1 MDVLGESCGDMTS
14 IPLLASAQPAG
25 SHQQVMSPP
34 LGQGNSTTGVT
45 SSVSAGGAET
55 DGPQTT
61 FGIGAPSG
69 LEAGSFGSVLDGGDA
84 IRHSLATG
92 RARGDAEH
100 NAQAPNKQGGEQDP
114 PVAEQKTPGGSL
126 GPRGQG
132 TPDAK
137 SFFPEFGSGWPRLS
151 ETWRSCARVL
161 TARHDDE
168 APSVSTNL
176 LSPRFGMEANHT
188 CSDQGFSRGVW
199 PLVGTGVSPSEG
211 CPLQD
216 SLGGVQAEVPIAS
229 LPGRDGLPEHATVVA
244 SSRAE
249 THQPCVQMCAGRKAW
264 CHGSR
269 MHF

>member
-1 MDVLGESCGDMTS
+1 MLGESCGDLTS

-25 SHQQVMSPP
+25 SHQQVMSPT

-61 FGIGAPSG
+61 FGIGSPS
-69 LEAGSFGSVLDGGDA
+69 EAGSFGSVLDGGDA
-84 IRHSLATG
+84 IRHSLAAG

-100 NAQAPNKQGGEQDP
+100 NAHSPNKQGGEQDP

-126 GPRGQG
+126 GPRGLG

-151 ETWRSCARVL
+151 ETWRSFARVL

-168 APSVSTNL
+168 TPSVSTNL
-176 LSPRFGMEANHT
+176 LSPRFGMEANHA

-199 PLVGTGVSPSEG
+199 PLAGTGVSPSEG

-216 SLGGVQAEVPIAS
+216 S
-229 LPGRDGLPEHATVVA
+229 
-244 SSRAE
+244 
-249 THQPCVQMCAGRKAW
+249 
-264 CHGSR
+264 
-269 MHF
+269 